1 MASRW
6 LGNPLTVEILTHIT
20 PALVA
25 ESLTYPQFVA
35 FTAQLVEEKRTT
47 GADQSEAYQEY
58 TRMNLQRMHRWNKTA
73 RVSEPMQQLLQSISL
88 PQLWLVITEAW
99 CGDGAQSIPYLAKL
113 AELNP
118 LITLR
123 LLFRDEHPE
132 VMDAYL
138 TNGNR
143 SVPKLVALTTDLQQ
157 QLFTWGPKPLYL
169 MQLHAAYKLNPEGR
183 SYASLREEMHL
194 WYAKNKHQD
203 LEVELIP
210 LLTSTLNR

>member
-1 MASRW
+1 M
-6 LGNPLTVEILTHIT
+6 THT
-20 PALVA
+20 PALLS
-25 ESLTYPQFVA
+25 ESLTYAQFMA
-35 FTAQLVEEKRTT
+35 LTAQLVEENRTT

-58 TRMNLQRMHRWNKTA
+58 TRMSLQRMLRWNKTA
-73 RVSEPMQQLLQSISL
+73 KVSEPMQALMKSIAH

-123 LLFRDEHPE
+123 FLFRDEHPE

-143 SVPKLVALTTDLQQ
+143 SIPKLVATSGDLQEE
-157 QLFTWGPKPLYL
+157 LFTWGPKPQYL
-169 MQLHAAYKLNPEGR
+169 MELLAAFKKNPGER
-183 SYASLREEMHL
+183 TYPALLEEMHG

-203 LEVELIP
+203 LEAELIP

>member
-1 MASRW
+1 MA
-6 LGNPLTVEILTHIT
+6 L
-20 PALVA
+20 
-25 ESLTYPQFVA
+25 
-35 FTAQLVEEKRTT
+35 TAQLVEEKRTT

-58 TRMNLQRMHRWNKTA
+58 TRMSLQRMLRWNKTA
-73 RVSEPMQQLLQSISL
+73 EVSEPMQALMKSITR
-88 PQLWLVITEAW
+88 PQVWLVITEAW

-123 LLFRDEHPE
+123 FLFRDEHPE

-143 SVPKLVALTTDLQQ
+143 SIPKLVATSGDLQEE
-157 QLFTWGPKPLYL
+157 LFTWGPKPQYL
-169 MQLHAAYKLNPEGR
+169 MELLAAFKKNPGER
-183 SYASLREEMHL
+183 TYPALLEEMHG

-203 LEVELIP
+203 LEAELIP

>member
-1 MASRW
+1 MTH
-6 LGNPLTVEILTHIT
+6 LTPVL
-20 PALVA
+20 LS
-25 ESLTYPQFVA
+25 ESLTYAQFMA
-35 FTAQLVEEKRTT
+35 LTAQLVEEKRTT

-58 TRMNLQRMHRWNKTA
+58 TRMSLQRMLRWNKTA
-73 RVSEPMQQLLQSISL
+73 EVSEPMQALMKSITR
-88 PQLWLVITEAW
+88 PQVWLVITEAW

-123 LLFRDEHPE
+123 FLFRDEHPE

-143 SVPKLVALTTDLQQ
+143 SIPKLVATSGDLQEE
-157 QLFTWGPKPLYL
+157 LFTWGPKPQYL
-169 MQLHAAYKLNPEGR
+169 MELLAAFKKNPGER
-183 SYASLREEMHL
+183 TYPALLEEMHG

-203 LEVELIP
+203 LEAELIP

>member
-1 MASRW
+1 
-6 LGNPLTVEILTHIT
+6 
-20 PALVA
+20 
-25 ESLTYPQFVA
+25 
-35 FTAQLVEEKRTT
+35 
-47 GADQSEAYQEY
+47 
-58 TRMNLQRMHRWNKTA
+58 
-73 RVSEPMQQLLQSISL
+73 MQQLLQSISR

-113 AELNP
+113 AEGNP

-123 LLFRDEHPE
+123 LLFRDEHLE

-143 SVPKLVALTTDLQQ
+143 SVPKLVALTADLQQ

-203 LEVELIP
+203 LEAELIP

>member
-1 MASRW
+1 M
-6 LGNPLTVEILTHIT
+6 THLT
-20 PALVA
+20 PALLS
-25 ESLTYPQFVA
+25 ESLTYAQFMA
-35 FTAQLVEEKRTT
+35 LTAQLVEEKRTT

-58 TRMNLQRMHRWNKTA
+58 TRMSLQRMLRWNKTA
-73 RVSEPMQQLLQSISL
+73 KVSEPMQALMKSITR
-88 PQLWLVITEAW
+88 PQVWLVITEAW

-123 LLFRDEHPE
+123 FLFRDEHPE

-143 SVPKLVALTTDLQQ
+143 SIPKLVATSGDLQEE
-157 QLFTWGPKPLYL
+157 LFTWGPKPQYL
-169 MQLHAAYKLNPEGR
+169 MELLAAFKKNPGER
-183 SYASLREEMHL
+183 TYPALLEEMHG

-203 LEVELIP
+203 LEAELIP

>member
-1 MASRW
+1 M
-6 LGNPLTVEILTHIT
+6 TQIT

-35 FTAQLVEEKRTT
+35 LTAQLVEEKRTT

-58 TRMNLQRMHRWNKTA
+58 TRMSLQRMLRWNKTA
-73 RVSEPMQQLLQSISL
+73 KVSEPMQQLLRAITRPL
-88 PQLWLVITEAW
+88 LWLVITEAW
-99 CGDGAQSIPYLAKL
+99 CGDGSQSIPYLAKL

-132 VMDAYL
+132 VMDGYL

-143 SVPKLVALTTDLQQ
+143 SIPKLVAVTADLQH
-157 QLFTWGPKPLYL
+157 QLFTWGPKPQHL
-169 MQLHAAYKLNPEGR
+169 MQLHAAYKRNPEGR
-183 SYASLREEMHL
+183 PYTALLEEIHG
-194 WYAKNKHQD
+194 WYAKNKNQD
-203 LEVELIP
+203 LEAELIP

>member
-1 MASRW
+1 MT
-6 LGNPLTVEILTHIT
+6 LLTDTL
-20 PALVA
+20 LA

-35 FTAQLVEEKRTT
+35 LTAQLVEEKRTT
-47 GADQSEAYQEY
+47 GPDQSEAYQEY
-58 TRMNLQRMHRWNKTA
+58 TRMCLQRMLRWNKTA
-73 RVSEPMQQLLQSISL
+73 KVSESMQALIQSIAR
-88 PQLWLVITEAW
+88 PQIWLVITEAW

-123 LLFRDEHPE
+123 FLFRDEHPE

-143 SVPKLVALTTDLQQ
+143 SIPKLIATSGDFQQ
-157 QLFTWGPKPLYL
+157 ELFTWGPKPKYL
-169 MQLHAAYKLNPEGR
+169 MELHASYKKNPEGR
-183 SYASLREEMHL
+183 SYPSLLEEMHL

-203 LEVELIP
+203 LEAELFS

>member
-1 MASRW
+1 M
-6 LGNPLTVEILTHIT
+6 THT
-20 PALVA
+20 PALLS
-25 ESLTYPQFVA
+25 ESLTYAQFMA
-35 FTAQLVEEKRTT
+35 LTAQLVEEKRTT

-58 TRMNLQRMHRWNKTA
+58 TRMSLQRMLRWNKTA
-73 RVSEPMQQLLQSISL
+73 KVSEPMQALMKSITR
-88 PQLWLVITEAW
+88 PQVWLVITEAW

-123 LLFRDEHPE
+123 FLFRDEHPE
-132 VMDAYL
+132 LMDAYL

-143 SVPKLVALTTDLQQ
+143 SIPKLVATSGDLQEE
-157 QLFTWGPKPLYL
+157 LFTWGPKPQYL
-169 MQLHAAYKLNPEGR
+169 MELLAAFKKNPGER
-183 SYASLREEMHL
+183 TYPALLEEMHG

-203 LEVELIP
+203 LEAELIP